1 MLIFLYSEPH
11 TVPSAKNSFTA
22 LESSKTHIPEMPL
35 SVNCISPSVLCIIF
49 PSAKSD
55 TRQNVES
62 IINEYADKSE
72 NELMGELMR
81 EVAKGR
87 ANGTLS
93 NGDIDN
99 FYAQAAPLM
108 TAEQKKK
115 LDNIIGIIKN
125 S

>member
-1 MLIFLYSEPH
+1 MNFKDYLRQQKYNE
-11 TVPSAKNSFTA
+11 AKKNEQAKDNSRA
-22 LESSKTHIPEMPL
+22 ASSN
-35 SVNCISPSVLCIIF
+35 VNS
-49 PSAKSD
+49 KQD
-55 TRQNVES
+55 VES

-72 NELMGELMR
+72 NELMGELLR

-87 ANGTLS
+87 ANGTLD

-99 FYAQAAPLM
+99 FYNQAAPLL

-115 LDNIIGIIKN
+115 LDNIINIIKN

>member
-1 MLIFLYSEPH
+1 MNFKDYLRQQKYNEAKKAEQEK
-11 TVPSAKNSFTA
+11 SAVDYQKTA
-22 LESSKTHIPEMPL
+22 
-35 SVNCISPSVLCIIF
+35 
-49 PSAKSD
+49 SAKSD